1 MAQIINEMNQGK
13 LQGNVEHSTL
23 SCFCIKEGDEMA
35 EKKKGNVKNL
45 DPVKTKEE
53 ARRRGRNG
61 GIKSGEVRRA
71 KKEARESIRY
81 LLDMAAK
88 GTIEAN
94 LKELGFPETER
105 TNMAALHAR
114 LFTMAMSGNLDAYM
128 ELMRIGG
135 YEPEENRKER
145 ESIAADA
152 RRQLE
157 MEAKVSALGGNV
169 EDARYAVNLSD
180 EDGHNDVVIYLPEI
194 EKLEDCE
201 MPPEDEVEE

>member
-1 MAQIINEMNQGK
+1 M
-13 LQGNVEHSTL
+13 
-23 SCFCIKEGDEMA
+23 SCFYAKKVKDMA
-35 EKKKGNVKNL
+35 DKKRGKVENL
-45 DPVKTKEE
+45 DPVQTKEE

-71 KKEARESIRY
+71 KKEAKESVRY

-94 LKELGFPETER
+94 LKELGFPDTER

-114 LFTMAMSGNLDAYM
+114 LFTMAMGGNLDAYM
-128 ELMRIGG
+128 QLMRIGG

-145 ESIAADA
+145 ESIASDA
-152 RRQLE
+152 RRQME
-157 MEAKVSALGGNV
+157 IEAKVAALGGNV
-169 EDARYAVNLSD
+169 ENAALAINTSD

-194 EKLEDCE
+194 ESEASCE
-201 MPPEDEVEE
+201 LPPEDDTSDEDTE

>member
-1 MAQIINEMNQGK
+1 
-13 LQGNVEHSTL
+13 
-23 SCFCIKEGDEMA
+23 MA
-35 EKKKGNVKNL
+35 EKKRGKVENL

-152 RRQLE
+152 RRQME

-194 EKLEDCE
+194 EKIEDCE

>member
-71 KKEARESIRY
+71 KKE
-81 LLDMAAK
+81 
-88 GTIEAN
+88 
-94 LKELGFPETER
+94 ELGFPETER

>member
-1 MAQIINEMNQGK
+1 
-13 LQGNVEHSTL
+13 
-23 SCFCIKEGDEMA
+23 MA
-35 EKKKGNVKNL
+35 EKKRGNTKNL

-53 ARRRGRNG
+53 ARKRGRNG

-152 RRQLE
+152 RRQME

-194 EKLEDCE
+194 EKIEDCE